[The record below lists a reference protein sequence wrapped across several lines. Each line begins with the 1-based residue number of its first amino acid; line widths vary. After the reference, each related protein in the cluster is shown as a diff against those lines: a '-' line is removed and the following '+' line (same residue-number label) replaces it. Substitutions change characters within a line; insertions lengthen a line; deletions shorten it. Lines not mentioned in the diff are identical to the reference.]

1 MNQDI
6 SSQISAPGRKII
18 LSNGNEITIRYGM
31 SALIEIER
39 EYGSVGA
46 LATKLQDKTGPVF
59 TTLTH
64 ALWCGTNRKLPLAA
78 FSDLIDPARIT
89 EYSEAF
95 GEAFNEAMPKGESQP
110 GEAQAAE

>member
-18 LSNGNEITIRYGM
+18 LANGNEITIRYGM

-46 LATKLQDKTGPVF
+46 LATKLQDKNGPVF

-64 ALWCGTNRKLPLAA
+64 AIWCGTNRKLPLAA
-78 FSDLIDPARIT
+78 FMDLIDPSRT
-89 EYSEAF
+89 QEYSVAF
-95 GEAFNEAMPKGESQP
+95 GEAFKEAMPKGSEDS